1 MKFALCVM
9 TALALAAATS
19 FAQSYPSKPVRLIV
33 PFAQGWRTGSR
44 RGGWCWGGDG
54 ARPPGLWHCNLLR
67 SAIALVAA
75 ALFSAGASFAQQYPS
90 KPVRLIVP
98 FAPGGPAD
106 IQARLIGPKLT
117 EAWGQTVVV
126 ENRAGGNTIIATELT
141 ARADPDGHVVQVVS
155 AGFAINTSLYAKL
168 PYDSVRDFAPVSQLT
183 SGPAIV
189 VVHPSLPARSVKEL
203 TQLARSRP
211 GQLTYAS
218 AGLPSQ
224 LAVELYK
231 VITGTNLV
239 HIPYKGQA
247 PAMVDLIA
255 GHVQVSFPTML
266 GTLGHVKS
274 GRLRALA
281 TTGAKR
287 SLAAPELP
295 TMAEAGVTGYEAANW
310 FGTMVP
316 AKTPPAVVA
325 KLSQDIARVLRLPDV
340 RERLLSQGIEPVSS
354 TPEEFSAYI
363 RSEMTKWAKVVKA
376 SGAKA
381 E

>member
-1 MKFALCVM
+1 MIALV
-9 TALALAAATS
+9 AVAS
-19 FAQSYPSKPVRLIV
+19 FSAGESIAQLYPSNPVRLIV
-33 PFAQGWRTGSR
+33 PFARGGRTGSR

-54 ARPPGLWHCNLLR
+54 ALPPGLWHCILQR
-67 SAIALVAA
+67 IAIVLVAVA
-75 ALFSAGASFAQQYPS
+75 SFSAGASFAQPFPS

-117 EAWGQTVVV
+117 EAWGQPVVV
-126 ENRAGGNTIIATELT
+126 ENRAGGNTIIGTELT
-141 ARADPDGHVVQVVS
+141 ARADPDGHIVLVVS
-155 AGFAINTSLYAKL
+155 AGFAINISLYARL
-168 PYDSVRDFAPVSQLT
+168 PYDSLRDFAPVTQLT

-203 TQLARSRP
+203 IQLARSRP

-224 LAVELYK
+224 LAVELFK
-231 VITGTNLV
+231 VMTGTDLV
-239 HIPYKGQA
+239 HVPYKGAA
-247 PAMVDLIA
+247 PAMIDLIA
-255 GHVQVSFPTML
+255 GHVQVSFPTII
-266 GTLGHVKS
+266 GAFSHVQS

-287 SLAAPELP
+287 APAAPDLP
-295 TMAEAGVTGYEAANW
+295 TMMEAGVPGYEAANW
-310 FGTMVP
+310 FGTVVP
-316 AKTPPAVVA
+316 AKTPSAIVA
-325 KLSQDIARVLRLPDV
+325 KLSQEIARMLRLPDV
-340 RERLLSQGIEPVSS
+340 RERLLVQGMEPTSS
-354 TPEEFSAYI
+354 TPEEFSTYI

-376 SGAKA
+376 SGAKP

>member
-1 MKFALCVM
+1 
-9 TALALAAATS
+9 
-19 FAQSYPSKPVRLIV
+19 
-33 PFAQGWRTGSR
+33 
-44 RGGWCWGGDG
+44 
-54 ARPPGLWHCNLLR
+54 
-67 SAIALVAA
+67 
-75 ALFSAGASFAQQYPS
+75 
-90 KPVRLIVP
+90 VP

>member
-1 MKFALCVM
+1 M
-9 TALALAAATS
+9 TALSPGLWLRTLQRIAIALVASASLAAGTS
-19 FAQSYPSKPVRLIV
+19 FAQS
-33 PFAQGWRTGSR
+33 
-44 RGGWCWGGDG
+44 
-54 ARPPGLWHCNLLR
+54 
-67 SAIALVAA
+67 
-75 ALFSAGASFAQQYPS
+75 YPS

-117 EAWGQTVVV
+117 EAWGQPVVV

-141 ARADPDGHVVQVVS
+141 ARADPDGHIVLVVS
-155 AGFAINTSLYAKL
+155 AGFAINVSLYAKL
-168 PYDSVRDFAPVSQLT
+168 PYDSLRDFAPVTQLT

-203 TQLARSRP
+203 IQLARSRP

-224 LAVELYK
+224 LAVELFK
-231 VITGTNLV
+231 VMTGTDLV
-239 HIPYKGQA
+239 HVPYKGAA
-247 PAMVDLIA
+247 PAMIDLIA
-255 GHVQVSFPTML
+255 GHVQVSFPTIIGAL
-266 GTLGHVKS
+266 SHVRS

-287 SLAAPELP
+287 APAAPDLP
-295 TMAEAGVTGYEAANW
+295 TMMEAGVPGYEAANW
-310 FGTMVP
+310 FGTAVP
-316 AKTPPAVVA
+316 AMTPPAIVA
-325 KLSQDIARVLRLPDV
+325 KLSQEIARALRLPDV
-340 RERLLSQGIEPVSS
+340 SERLLSQGMEPTSS

-376 SGAKA
+376 SGAKP